1 VVKLKIIEAEP
12 SIQQL
17 EEKFT
22 VWQTQNPYFE
32 VISVQSVPAGGA
44 FGKPQFALHVWHRRK
59 GKGSSTPPPVVTT
72 R

>member
-1 VVKLKIIEAEP
+1 MVKLKVFEAAASLPE
-12 SIQQL
+12 L
-17 EEKFT
+17 EERFT

-44 FGKPQFALHVWHRRK
+44 FGKPQFSLHVWHRRK
-59 GKGSSTPPPVVTT
+59 GKSSSTPPPVVTT